1 MIGLQVFKDIPAP
14 YDLNGP
20 NLSFSRQPVGV
31 ATTDSKSVTLVGI
44 ATATFPV
51 SAINDGTISYQ
62 WYEIGVGKL
71 SDGTNISGSGTTTL
85 SLSNLKTPADNQRKF
100 YLQAD
105 YVPSTHTGNAFN
117 EPLSSG
123 IATVTVYPLIQITS
137 QPTSKVSLINR
148 PETFT
153 IVPTL
158 TDTTYYSNS
167 QFQYQW
173 QLNEVNLSD
182 GTIQIVKPVTQVNQ
196 TYSSDS
202 TVVLPSDATDIVITV
217 AGASGGGGG
226 SDANGPGGGGGSG
239 RVGKFTLPNGGRTLN
254 FKIGNI
260 GNGGSSGNQGAYGTG
275 GTSGVAAGARGGGAG
290 PSGWSGGGGG
300 GGGSTG
306 VFDSVSSSYIIVAG
320 GGGGGGGGSWNRGAE
335 AGTASG
341 DWNSSSGSFSVTA
354 GSIGTDEGSDGGGG
368 GGGGGGATGGSGGY
382 QGYDNNYGGG
392 GGYGG
397 GSKYNSN
404 VATYVTNSSNINS
417 GTGYV
422 TISFLTNTS
431 IPGTIITAP
440 KNITISGSKTSTLTL
455 NADSVGIQTVR
466 CLVYH
471 PSATNSPVKSD
482 NANLVVIP
490 NDKYVINFE
499 NINTTNATSA
509 ILSSI
514 DLANGEF
521 TLNPSNSSSNTT
533 LSGYNTLY
541 SFYSPN
547 KDIDVEMD
555 LYAAAGSN
563 SGTILGGQGGFSRIQ
578 FTMKQ
583 NEEYVIAGFPPS
595 DTTGSIF
602 LYRKSSLIA
611 SVGGG
616 GNAGTKGAGGNG
628 GGVNV
633 AGGSGLGLGAGAGGA
648 AIQAGKLTF
657 GGVFGSLTTQNPTNS
672 QDTKAAA
679 PNGGR
684 TIPCPRG
691 NQKISPCTDL
701 GTTQF
706 LYLQTTTIS
715 NTASISRGFKQG
727 YGIRQTAGL
736 GLNGGGNGAD
746 GATGGNGGSGGGG
759 GGAGG
764 YTDGSITVVSTQ
776 QGGNTG
782 FAKIIFRVNALSQ
795 TDYYV
800 DSVGRILILS
810 CATPGKDPRT
820 LTQTVGKVLPGTDTC
835 IDDAKWQNFLNL
847 ADAQDYRL
855 TATLNNSS
863 TSIVKASPYNIKKMK
878 NANYIKLRTSL
889 TDWQQV
895 TYAYPL
901 YCLAWDETNIGS
913 GVGFGGDYSILAW
926 SPNYTFGYYA
936 DSSNSFFTSTSYP
949 NSTANWW
956 ILPPGVPDF

>member
-1 MIGLQVFKDIPAP
+1 M
-14 YDLNGP
+14 
-20 NLSFSRQPVGV
+20 
-31 ATTDSKSVTLVGI
+31 
-44 ATATFPV
+44 
-51 SAINDGTISYQ
+51 
-62 WYEIGVGKL
+62 
-71 SDGTNISGSGTTTL
+71 
-85 SLSNLKTPADNQRKF
+85 
-100 YLQAD
+100 
-105 YVPSTHTGNAFN
+105 
-117 EPLSSG
+117 
-123 IATVTVYPLIQITS
+123 
-137 QPTSKVSLINR
+137 
-148 PETFT
+148 
-153 IVPTL
+153 
-158 TDTTYYSNS
+158 
-167 QFQYQW
+167 
-173 QLNEVNLSD
+173 
-182 GTIQIVKPVTQVNQ
+182 
-196 TYSSDS
+196 
-202 TVVLPSDATDIVITV
+202 
-217 AGASGGGGG
+217 
-226 SDANGPGGGGGSG
+226 
-239 RVGKFTLPNGGRTLN
+239 GKFTLPNGGRTLN

-290 PSGWSGGGGG
+290 PNGWSGGGGG
-300 GGGSTG
+300 GGGATG
-306 VFDSVSSSYIIVAG
+306 VFDSVSSSYIVVAG
-320 GGGGGGGGSWNRGAE
+320 GGGGGGGGSWNRGAQ

-368 GGGGGGATGGSGGY
+368 GGGGGGATGGGGGY

-392 GGYGG
+392 GGSGG

-404 VATYVTNSSNINS
+404 VATYATNSSNINS

-466 CLVYH
+466 CLVSH

-499 NINTTNATSA
+499 NINTTSATSA

-521 TLNPSNSSSNTT
+521 ILNPSNSSSNTT

-547 KDIDVEMD
+547 KSIDVEMD
-555 LYAAAGSN
+555 LYAGAGSN

-583 NEEYVIAGFPPS
+583 NEEYVIASFPAANTP
-595 DTTGSIF
+595 GAIF

-628 GGVNV
+628 GGANV
-633 AGGSGLGLGAGAGGA
+633 AGSAGLGLGAGAGGA
-648 AIQAGKLTF
+648 SIQAGKLTF

-706 LYLQTTTIS
+706 LYSQTTLIP
-715 NTASISRGFKQG
+715 NTASISRGFKQD

-736 GLNGGGNGAD
+736 GLNGGGNGGD
-746 GATGGNGGSGGGG
+746 GATGGSGGNGGGGG
-759 GGAGG
+759 GGASG
-764 YTDGSITVVSTQ
+764 YADGSITVVSTQ
-776 QGGNTG
+776 QGGNTAS
-782 FAKIIFRVNALSQ
+782 AKIVFRVNALSQ

-810 CATPGKDPRT
+810 STTAGKDPRT

-847 ADAQDYRL
+847 ADTQDYRL
-855 TATLNNSS
+855 AVTLNNSS
-863 TSIVKASPYNIKKMK
+863 TRIVAASSYNIQKMK
-878 NANYIKLRTSL
+878 NANYIKLRKSL

-895 TYAYPL
+895 PYSYPL
-901 YCLAWDETNIGS
+901 YCLAWDETNITG
-913 GVGFGGDYSILAW
+913 GVGVGGDYSSLSW
-926 SPNYTFGYYA
+926 SPNYTFGYYTG
-936 DSSNSFFTSTSYP
+936 SSNSFFTSTSYP
-949 NSTANWW
+949 NATANWW